1 MENSIHKYYM
11 NSVHENQK
19 QSPKTFFKKRCS
31 KKFREIHKE
40 TPVSESFF
48 KKVAGMKTPS
58 KH

>member
-1 MENSIHKYYM
+1 MS
-11 NSVHENQK
+11 SVHENQK

-48 KKVAGMKTPS
+48 NKVADMKTPS